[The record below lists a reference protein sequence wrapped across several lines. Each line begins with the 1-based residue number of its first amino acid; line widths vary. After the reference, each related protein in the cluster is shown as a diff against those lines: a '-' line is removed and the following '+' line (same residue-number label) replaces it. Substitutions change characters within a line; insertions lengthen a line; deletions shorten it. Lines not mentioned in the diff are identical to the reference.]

1 LLKRQRD
8 AAGLSIF
15 TDEVLVNTDAKS
27 STKHHQLLYAQLEN
41 LLKEKPLNIKTSA
54 AKCLHQIAETIHRRS
69 MIILFSDMFDNL
81 DNNGAD
87 ELFAALQHLKYN
99 KHEVILFH
107 VVDKQKELEF
117 NFENRPYQ
125 FIDMETG
132 EKVKLHSNQVK
143 DYYVEKM
150 QAFEKNL
157 KLRCGQFKIDFVE
170 ADINLDFRQVLLPFL
185 MKRTKMI

>member
-1 LLKRQRD
+1 LLQ
-8 AAGLSIF
+8 
-15 TDEVLVNTDAKS
+15 
-27 STKHHQLLYAQLEN
+27 Q
-41 LLKEKPLNIKTSA
+41 KPLNVKTSA
-54 AKCLHQIAETIHRRS
+54 ARCLHQIAETVHKRS
-69 MIILFSDMFDNL
+69 IIILFSDMFDNL
-81 DNNGAD
+81 DRGGAD

-107 VVDKQKELEF
+107 VVDKKRELEF
-117 NFENRPYQ
+117 EFENRPYQ

-143 DYYVEKM
+143 DYYVEQM
-150 QAFEKNL
+150 QKFEKEL

-185 MKRTKMI
+185 TKRTKML